1 MTSAPRSTA
10 PATRMIRTKLAPPR
24 TPRNVVHRPGILAA
38 LDLGCDRVLTVVQAP
53 AGFGKSTVLTEW
65 RQRLLERGRIVAWV
79 TLDEDDDDPAQF
91 AAYVTRALAEALGPL
106 AEDAAEFTAES
117 ETAPPKVRLT
127 SVINALDRIDARI
140 TLVLDDFERIHSSA
154 VHDLV
159 SFLLLRAPANLS
171 VVIATR
177 SEPALPLAYLR
188 AHDELVEVGPEQLR
202 FDLDDTQRFLA
213 ASASSLRLDAAQAKA
228 LFDATE
234 GWVTGLQ
241 IASIALRGQ
250 TDAGALIAGFSG
262 KSKAINAYLAESVL
276 PTLDPAVVDVLL
288 RTSILERFNGPL
300 CEAVAGVPPGEGA
313 ARLLQLHQQ
322 NLFLQAL
329 DDENRWFRYH
339 ALFRDFLRAELD
351 RRAPDRIPGLHV
363 AAARWFADAGFWTEA
378 VRHALAAD
386 RLDLAT
392 DWVERCAMREVE
404 ASRVHELLAW
414 VRKLPAESV
423 RTRHRLRV
431 AMAWALM
438 LTLQLDD
445 ALAVVEDLAAQTRAT
460 ASSAPLETELL
471 ALRFCIIAL
480 KDQTAAALPLGE
492 QCLGRLDTVSVD
504 EEHSTLVVQA
514 FLNGLTHCYQKAGRV
529 QEARAMQSPE
539 RYPLLQ
545 DTSRNLVTQAYR
557 AILLSACD
565 LREGKLHQGAR
576 EMREALRL
584 AELHAGTR
592 SAAATMI
599 ACSLAAVHYEWDDL
613 DKADELLA
621 DRIDIVDETCYLD
634 SVRLAYLT
642 RARVA
647 AVRGDD
653 DGAHSILDRAEHI
666 ALRRGWTRLGALVL
680 AERVRLWLDAG
691 RPLEAEAAL
700 QRLESS
706 TPPVAPSVPSAA
718 SETWRVRC
726 LARARWLLHLNR
738 HAEAAELL
746 RAVLADEDPD
756 RSPYP
761 CARVRVML
769 AVALWQG
776 QQVERARAEV
786 RALLEVG
793 EKSGIVRSIADEGST
808 IASLIVQEL
817 EASAAGTG
825 EAVMAWRATLRS
837 ALGKGA
843 STNAA
848 PPSSDV
854 GVARETATGARETL
868 VEPLS
873 AREREI
879 LSLIA
884 RGMSNEQ
891 AARAL
896 RLGTETVKWHLKNVY
911 SKLGVSRRTLAV
923 HRARKLDLLGDRDE

>member
-1 MTSAPRSTA
+1 MTKKPRSTA
-10 PATRMIRTKLAPPR
+10 PATRIIRTKLAPPR
-24 TPRNVVHRPGILAA
+24 TPRHVVQRPGILEA
-38 LDLGCDRVLTVVQAP
+38 LDLGCGRVLTVVQAP

-65 RQRLLERGRIVAWV
+65 RNRLLERRRIVAWV
-79 TLDEDDDDPAQF
+79 TLDEDDNDPAQF
-91 AAYVTRALAEALGPL
+91 AAYLTRALGEALGSLVDHAP
-106 AEDAAEFTAES
+106 EFTAES
-117 ETAPPKVRLT
+117 ETASPKVRLT
-127 SVINALDRIDARI
+127 SVINALDPIEAGI
-140 TLVLDDFERIHSSA
+140 TLILDDYDRIQSPSIQ
-154 VHDLV
+154 DLL

-177 SEPALPLAYLR
+177 SEPPLPLAYLR
-188 AHDELVEVGPEQLR
+188 AHDELVEVGPELLR
-202 FDLDDTQRFLA
+202 FDLKDTRQFF
-213 ASASSLRLDAAQAKA
+213 ASASPVKLDAAQART
-228 LFDATE
+228 LFEATE
-234 GWVTGLQ
+234 GWIAGLQ

-250 TDAGALIAGFSG
+250 ADAGQLIAGFSG
-262 KSKAINAYLAESVL
+262 KFKAVNAYLGETVL
-276 PTLDPAVVDVLL
+276 PNLEAGIVDVLL

-300 CEAVAGVPPGEGA
+300 CEAVAGVPAGEGA

-351 RRAPDRIPGLHV
+351 RRLPGESVRLHT
-363 AAARWFADAGFWTEA
+363 AAAQWFAEAGFWAEA

-386 RLDLAT
+386 RLDLAS

-404 ASRVHELLAW
+404 DSRVHELLAW
-414 VRKLPAESV
+414 VRKLPPASV
-423 RTRHRLRV
+423 RTRRRLRL

-438 LTLQLDD
+438 LTLQLDEAMAIVD
-445 ALAVVEDLAAQTRAT
+445 DLSARLGSEKAPSAALD
-460 ASSAPLETELL
+460 TELL

-480 KDQTAAALPLGE
+480 RDETAAALPLGE
-492 QCLGRLDTVSVD
+492 QCLQRLATVRHDDEQSV
-504 EEHSTLVVQA
+504 LAIQA

-529 QEARAMQSPE
+529 DEARAMQASD
-539 RYPLLQ
+539 RYPLLR
-545 DTSRNLVTQAYR
+545 DPSRNLVTQSYR

-584 AELHAGTR
+584 TEMHAGSR

-599 ACSLAAVHYEWDDL
+599 ACSLAAVQYEWNDL

-621 DRIDIVDETCYLD
+621 DRLDIVDEACYLD

-642 RARVA
+642 RARAA

-653 DGAHSILDRAEHI
+653 EGAHSMLDRAEHI
-666 ALRRGWTRLGALVL
+666 AARRAWTRLTAVVL
-680 AERVRLWLDAG
+680 AERVRLWLQAG

-700 QRLESS
+700 QRLENA
-706 TPPVAPSVPSAA
+706 TPASAPTEPSAA

-726 LARARWLLHLNR
+726 LARARWLLHLGQ
-738 HAEAAELL
+738 HADAVTLL
-746 RAVLADEDPD
+746 RAVLTDEDPI

-761 CARVRVML
+761 CARVRVLL
-769 AVALWQG
+769 AVALSQAG
-776 QQVERARAEV
+776 QREAARDEV
-786 RALLEVG
+786 RLLLALG
-793 EKSGIVRSIADEGST
+793 ELSGMVRSIADDGAP
-808 IASLIVQEL
+808 IASLVLQEL
-817 EASAAGTG
+817 GPGDAGRPAS
-825 EAVMAWRATLRS
+825 AWRASLRGVMEAHRAAS
-837 ALGKGA
+837 AEATPTSSTSRATAGA
-843 STNAA
+843 ASRDF
-848 PPSSDV
+848 PI
-854 GVARETATGARETL
+854 
-868 VEPLS
+868 EPLS
-873 AREREI
+873 ARERDI

-923 HRARKLDLLGDRDE
+923 HRARKLDLIGDRDD

>member
-1 MTSAPRSTA
+1 
-10 PATRMIRTKLAPPR
+10 MIRTKLAPPR
-24 TPRNVVHRPGILAA
+24 TPRNVVHRPGILES

-65 RQRLLERGRIVAWV
+65 RNRLIERGRIVAWV
-79 TLDEDDDDPAQF
+79 TLDEDDNDPAQF
-91 AAYVTRALAEALGPL
+91 AAYVTGALAEALGPL
-106 AEDAAEFTAES
+106 ADHAPEFTAES

-127 SVINALDRIDARI
+127 SVINALDPIDARI
-140 TLVLDDFERIHSSA
+140 TLVLDDYERIHSSS
-154 VHDLV
+154 VQDLL
-159 SFLLLRAPANLS
+159 SFLLLRAPANLN

-188 AHDELVEVGPEQLR
+188 AHDELVEVGPDKLR
-202 FDLDDTQRFLA
+202 FDLEDTQRFFA
-213 ASASSLRLDAAQAKA
+213 VASTLKLDPAEART
-228 LFDATE
+228 LYDATE

-250 TDAGALIAGFSG
+250 TDAGPLIAGFSG
-262 KSKAINAYLAESVL
+262 KFKAINAYLAESVL
-276 PTLDPAVVDVLL
+276 PNLDPAVVEVLL

-300 CEAVAGVPPGEGA
+300 CEAVAGVPAGEGA

-339 ALFRDFLRAELD
+339 ALFRDFLRGELE
-351 RRAPDRIPGLHV
+351 RRLPHRIRDLHTG
-363 AAARWFADAGFWTEA
+363 AARWFADAGFWAEA
-378 VRHALAAD
+378 VRHALAAE

-392 DWVERCAMREVE
+392 EWVERCAMREVE

-414 VRKLPAESV
+414 VRKLPEESV
-423 RTRHRLRV
+423 RTRHRLRM

-438 LTLQLDD
+438 LTQQLDE
-445 ALAVVEDLAAQTRAT
+445 ALAIVEDLAAQTRGVPSAT
-460 ASSAPLETELL
+460 ALETELL

-492 QCLGRLDTVSVD
+492 RCLERLETVRAD
-504 EEHSTLVVQA
+504 DEHSALVIQA

-529 QEARAMQSPE
+529 EDARAMLSPE
-539 RYPLLQ
+539 RYPLLP

-557 AILLSACD
+557 AIVLSACD
-565 LREGKLHQGAR
+565 LREAKLHQGAR
-576 EMREALRL
+576 ELREALRL

-621 DRIDIVDETCYLD
+621 DRLDIVDETCYLD
-634 SVRLAYLT
+634 SVRMAYLT

-647 AVRGDD
+647 AVRGDE

-666 ALRRGWTRLGALVL
+666 ALRRGWTRLGAVVL
-680 AERVRLWLDAG
+680 AERMRLWLQAG
-691 RPLEAEAAL
+691 RPREAEAAL
-700 QRLESS
+700 QRLEQS
-706 TPPVAPSVPSAA
+706 TSAVAPSVPSAA

-726 LARARWLLHLNR
+726 LAQARWLLHQNR
-738 HAEAAELL
+738 HADAATLL
-746 RAVLADEDPD
+746 HAVLADEDPT

-769 AVALWQG
+769 AVALSQARDL
-776 QQVERARAEV
+776 EPARAQV
-786 RALLEVG
+786 RALLEIG
-793 EKSGIVRSIADEGST
+793 EMSGMVRSIADEGAA
-808 IASLIVQEL
+808 IASLIVREL
-817 EASAAGTG
+817 GTSDAGK
-825 EAVMAWRATLRS
+825 AVTDWRAALRA
-837 ALGKGA
+837 ALGKSVGTGSVSA
-843 STNAA
+843 PAGTVPAGRAA
-848 PPSSDV
+848 PGGP
-854 GVARETATGARETL
+854 RETL

-873 AREREI
+873 ARERDI

-923 HRARKLDLLGDRDE
+923 HRARKLDLLGDRDD